1 MNRIAVIALSLVVT
15 ACSGAKPTRMEPTTV
30 NMTVLTRSETPQ
42 PFSVTLRNA
51 GSPSQRIVLSR
62 ARSSRSGDRPCPGGP
77 YRIRVGATILVKLNR
92 VKLANGR
99 TQVSI
104 DRKWMKNHYCPSL
117 IRAKISQPS
126 W

>member
-1 MNRIAVIALSLVVT
+1 MKRIAVIALTLALV
-15 ACSGAKPTRMEPTTV
+15 ACSGAKPTPMDPTTIAMKV
-30 NMTVLTRSETPQ
+30 MERSDTPQ
-42 PFSVTLRNA
+42 PFGVSLRNA
-51 GSPSQRIVLSR
+51 GSPTQRVVLSR
-62 ARSSRSGDRPCPGGP
+62 PRSGARGDRPCPGGP

-92 VKLANGR
+92 VKLPSGR

-104 DRKWMKNHYCPSL
+104 DRTWMKSHYCPSL